1 MDITKGLT
9 STGNVVAETP
19 EYLFK
24 RLSAV
29 FNFTLDVCALPEN
42 AKCKAFYTPEDD
54 GLSNPWRGGVVQ
66 STLWKGDI
74 SMGQERLRG
83 VQKRLQRLRS
93 HAASCQDRYKMVVE
107 LGKGQIYSLLDK
119 RKDQIW

>member
-1 MDITKGLT
+1 MDMTKGLT

-42 AKCKAFYTPEDD
+42 AKCESFYTPEDD
-54 GLSNPWRGGVVQ
+54 GLSNPWWGGYGAIH
-66 STLWKGDI
+66 L
-74 SMGQERLRG
+74 MERRYPHG
-83 VQKRLQRLRS
+83 SRKATKNPRKITTTS
-93 HAASCQDRYKMVVE
+93 FSCCF
-107 LGKGQIYSLLDK
+107 LPGQI
-119 RKDQIW
+119 QNGGGIG

>member
-1 MDITKGLT
+1 MNITKGLT

-42 AKCKAFYTPEDD
+42 AKCKDYYTPDDD
-54 GLSNPWRGGVVQ
+54 GLSNPWRGGVWCNPPYGREISEWVK
-66 STLWKGDI
+66 KGY
-74 SMGQERLRG
+74 E
-83 VQKRLQRLRS
+83 
-93 HAASCQDRYKMVVE
+93 E
-107 LGKGQIYSLLDK
+107 
-119 RKDQIW
+119 